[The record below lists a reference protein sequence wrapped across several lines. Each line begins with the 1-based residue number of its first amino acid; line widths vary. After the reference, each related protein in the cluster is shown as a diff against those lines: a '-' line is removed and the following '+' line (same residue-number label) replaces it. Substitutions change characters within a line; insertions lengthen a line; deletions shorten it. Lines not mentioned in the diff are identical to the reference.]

1 MQAQVMLPDG
11 CIRLEPGGHVRCE
24 VLVRNL
30 GLAADRFTFEV
41 VGAAA
46 SWTTLDPPV
55 LTLGPDA
62 TGHVTVHFRPPR
74 AAHVRAGRIPFGVL
88 TMSAR
93 DGAGSV
99 VEQLVELG
107 RFTDTVLELVPRS
120 VRRAS
125 ATFALAVANRGN
137 ITLRVS
143 LRGRDAADAVRVEC
157 APTTLTVFPGGFAQ
171 SRIRV
176 RPTRRRWRGL
186 PLARPFQIVVDPGQD
201 APLIAAGELLQH
213 PILPTFAQIRPSRTA

>member
-30 GLAADRFTFEV
+30 GLTTDRFTFEI

-62 TGHVTVHFRPPR
+62 TGHVAAHFHPPR
-74 AAHVRAGRIPFGVL
+74 AAHVRAGHIPFGVV

-99 VEQLVELG
+99 VEQLLELG
-107 RFTDTVLELVPRS
+107 RFTDTALELVPCA

-125 ATFALAVANRGN
+125 ATFQLVVTNRGN
-137 ITLRVS
+137 ITLQVR
-143 LRGRDAADAVRVEC
+143 LRGRDAAGAVRVEC
-157 APTTLTVFPGGFAQ
+157 TPARLTVFPGGCVQ

-176 RPTRRRWRGL
+176 RPTCRRWRGR
-186 PLARPFQIVVDPGQD
+186 PLIRPF
-201 APLIAAGELLQH
+201 
-213 PILPTFAQIRPSRTA
+213 